1 LGEEQEASNDVA
13 SVLAK
18 CLRSKCGSTCY
29 SFAIFGLA
37 VVYRTSSGS
46 RICNR
51 PHEVSMIR
59 GVAIAAICIGALAAL
74 DHQLYYGQYT
84 DKVLQMLAQ
93 MRHSFGI

>member
-1 LGEEQEASNDVA
+1 MGEEQEASNDVA

-37 VVYRTSSGS
+37 VVCGTVQWS
-46 RICNR
+46 R

-59 GVAIAAICIGALAAL
+59 GIAIAAVCVGVLAAL
-74 DHQLYYGQYT
+74 DHELYYGQYT
-84 DKVLQMLAQ
+84 DRVLQMLAQ